1 MAVNERRVA
10 VLGAGTIGEALIAGL
25 LSGGWRQPGEIVATG
40 RREERAVELREKLG
54 VEATLSNAE
63 AVAEAALIVIAVK
76 PQDFDVLLDEIAPV
90 VALDA
95 IVFDELENCQGHV
108 TGHYRSGDS
117 QEQAE
122 PGQYSHAIEML
133 RVHKALY
140 HSNPCSAQSQRNG
153 EAVLRRFISAN
164 EWLNPVLVECA
175 SGFDYNVCRVRRK
188 FLAKLS

>member
-1 MAVNERRVA
+1 MHEYPSGKVREVHGIELQRRQV
-10 VLGAGTIGEALIAGL
+10 
-25 LSGGWRQPGEIVATG
+25 QPPF
-40 RREERAVELREKLG
+40 LR
-54 VEATLSNAE
+54 VS
-63 AVAEAALIVIAVK
+63 
-76 PQDFDVLLDEIAPV
+76 V

-122 PGQYSHAIEML
+122 PGEYSHAVETS

-153 EAVLRRFISAN
+153 EAVVRRFISAN

-175 SGFDYNVCRVRRK
+175 SGFGYNVCRVRRK
-188 FLAKLS
+188 FSAKLS